1 MTGTI
6 NDQNVI
12 EFVQTRVANP
22 VFGDACRTR
31 YGAYNTF
38 GSVKFPSVIHH
49 HEGDDRLNQ
58 GHNVMEIRVTNV
70 QANVTVPALA
80 VPDAVRAA
88 PPVRV
93 ESRKLA
99 DGVWFL
105 GGGSHSSMA
114 VEFRDFVTVV
124 EAPLNEER
132 SLAVIAEV

>member
-1 MTGTI
+1 M
-6 NDQNVI
+6 
-12 EFVQTRVANP
+12 
-22 VFGDACRTR
+22 
-31 YGAYNTF
+31 
-38 GSVKFPSVIHH
+38 KFPSVIHH

-80 VPDAVRAA
+80 VPDAVRAPA

-105 GGGSHSSMA
+105 GGGSHNSMA

-132 SLAVIAEV
+132 SLAVIAEVHAHSQQADSAIS